1 MYNAGSKFIV
11 FLQGRKKILYLNLS
25 GGAGT
30 MSYIN
35 FDKYQLINLEYS
47 LKREM
52 LRSNRAGSYANTTII
67 NCNTRKYHG
76 LLVTPQPGIDHDM
89 HVLLSSIDETIIQ
102 RDAEFN
108 LAIHKYPGNLYNPK
122 GHKYIR
128 DFTADPFPLLT
139 YRVGGAVLT
148 RESLFDS
155 REDRFMIKYTLVE
168 AHSPTKLRLRP
179 FLAFRNY
186 HTLTRENIFA
196 DKKFE
201 KAPNGI
207 KVRMYQGYTDLYM
220 QISKANEYIHVPDW
234 YHNIE
239 YQEEMERGY
248 EFQEDLYTPG
258 FFEVEIKTG
267 ESIYFCAGTDEI
279 SIPGIKRAYTKELQ
293 NRTPR
298 DTFEHCLINAAQQ
311 FIIKR
316 GKQTSLLPGY
326 PWFKRAGRDTF
337 VSLPGLLLVTG
348 DFKTAKAIID
358 QMVSE
363 MKGPLM
369 PHFGSG
375 NSATYHAAD
384 TSLWF
389 IWALQQYGMFTHT
402 EKKIWKEYGN
412 KILQILEGYRDG
424 TDFNIH
430 MEADGLIYAGV
441 HGMALTWMDSFVY
454 GKPVTPRTGKAVE
467 INCLWYNAVCFAVES
482 AEMAG
487 DRDFI
492 NTWSPMAEKISRS
505 FIETFWNPDKKYL
518 ADYVNGEYKDWTVRP
533 NMVFATSLPF
543 SPVTEEMRKDI
554 LSRVRQELLT
564 PRGIRTLTPKSPV
577 YKGIYFGTPQERDLA
592 YHQGSVRPWL
602 LGHFAE
608 GYLKIHGK
616 SGLGMIKKIY
626 AGFEPV
632 LTEYGIGTISE
643 VYDGDPPHTPRGA
656 VSYADSVA
664 ELLRVKW
671 LIDIYD
677 QPQ

>member
-1 MYNAGSKFIV
+1 
-11 FLQGRKKILYLNLS
+11 
-25 GGAGT
+25 
-30 MSYIN
+30 MSYIK

-76 LLVTPQPGIDHDM
+76 LLVTPQPGIDHDL
-89 HVLLSSIDETIIQ
+89 HVLLSTVDETIIQ

-108 LAIHKYPGNLYNPK
+108 LGIHKYPMNMYNPK

-128 DFTADPFPLLT
+128 DFTADPFPMLT

-155 REDRFMIKYTLVE
+155 KEDRVIVKYTLVE

-186 HTLTRENIFA
+186 HSLTRENIFA

-201 KAPNGI
+201 KVPNGI
-207 KVRMYQGYTDLYM
+207 KVRMYHGYTDLFM
-220 QISKANEYIHVPDW
+220 QISKENEYVHVPDW

-258 FFEVEIKTG
+258 FFDISIRTG
-267 ESIYFCAGTDEI
+267 ESVYFCAGTKEVPQ
-279 SIPGIKRAYTKELQ
+279 SGIKRAYTAELN

-298 DTFEHCLINAAQQ
+298 DTFENCLINAAQQ
-311 FIIKR
+311 FIVKKGNKI
-316 GKQTSLLPGY
+316 SLLPGY
-326 PWFKRAGRDTF
+326 PWFKRSGRDTF
-337 VSLPGLLLVTG
+337 ISLPGLLLVTG
-348 DFKTAKAIID
+348 DYKTAKSIID
-358 QMVSE
+358 CMLTE

-369 PHFGSG
+369 PHHGSG
-375 NSATYHAAD
+375 SSITYHAAD
-384 TSLWF
+384 PSLWF
-389 IWALQQYGMFTHT
+389 IWALQQYAMFTGT
-402 EKKIWKEYGN
+402 EKKIWKEYGK
-412 KILQILEGYRDG
+412 KIMLILEGYRDG
-424 TDFNIH
+424 TEYNIH
-430 MEADGLIYAGV
+430 MEPDGLIYAGV
-441 HGMALTWMDSFVY
+441 HGMALTWMDAIVY
-454 GKPVTPRTGKAVE
+454 GKPVTPRMGKAVE
-467 INCLWYNAVCFAVES
+467 INCLWYNAICFAVES

-487 DRDFI
+487 EREFV
-492 NTWSPMAEKISRS
+492 TEWSALAEKISLS
-505 FIETFWNPDKKYL
+505 FIDTFWNPDKKYL
-518 ADYVNGEYKDWTVRP
+518 ADYVDGEYKDWTVRP
-533 NMVFATSLPF
+533 NMLFATSLPF
-543 SPVTEEMRKDI
+543 SPISEEMRKQV

-577 YKGIYFGTPQERDLA
+577 YKGTYFGTPQERDLA
-592 YHQGSVRPWL
+592 YHQGTVRPWL

-616 SGLGMIKKIY
+616 SGLSMIKNLY

-643 VYDGDPPHTPRGA
+643 IFDGDPPHTPRGA
-656 VSYADSVA
+656 VSYAGSVA

>member
-1 MYNAGSKFIV
+1 
-11 FLQGRKKILYLNLS
+11 
-25 GGAGT
+25 
-30 MSYIN
+30 MSYIK

-108 LAIHKYPGNLYNPK
+108 LAIHKYPGNIYNPK

-155 REDRFMIKYTLVE
+155 KEDRFLIKYTLVE

-201 KAPNGI
+201 KVPNGI
-207 KVRMYQGYTDLYM
+207 KVRMYQGYTDLYL

-258 FFEVEIKTG
+258 FFEIEIGTG

-279 SIPGIKRAYTKELQ
+279 SIPGIKKAYTKELQ

-316 GKQTSLLPGY
+316 GKQTSILPGY

-337 VSLPGLLLVTG
+337 VALPGLLLVTG

-363 MKGPLM
+363 MQGPLM

-375 NSATYHAAD
+375 SSATYHAAD

-389 IWALQQYGMFTHT
+389 LWALQQYAMFTRT
-402 EKKIWKEYGN
+402 EKKIWKEYGG
-412 KILQILEGYRDG
+412 KILQILEGYRNG

-492 NTWSPMAEKISRS
+492 NGWSPLAEKISRS

-543 SPVTEEMRKDI
+543 SPVTEEMRKDV

-577 YKGIYFGTPQERDLA
+577 YKGIYFGTSQERDLA

-616 SGLGMIKKIY
+616 SGLGMIKNLY

-664 ELLRVKW
+664 ELIRLKW

>member
-11 FLQGRKKILYLNLS
+11 FLHGRKKILYLNLS
-25 GGAGT
+25 GGEGT
-30 MSYIN
+30 MSYIK

-155 REDRFMIKYTLVE
+155 KEDRFMIRYTLVE

-201 KAPNGI
+201 KVPNGI

-279 SIPGIKRAYTKELQ
+279 SIQGIKRAYTKELQ

-389 IWALQQYGMFTHT
+389 IWALQQYGMFTHS

-412 KILQILEGYRDG
+412 KILQVLEGYRDG

-441 HGMALTWMDSFVY
+441 HGMALTWMDSFVN

-467 INCLWYNAVCFAVES
+467 INSLWYNAVCFAVES

-492 NTWSPMAEKISRS
+492 NAWSPLAEKISRS

-543 SPVTEEMRKDI
+543 SPITEEMRKDI

-577 YKGIYFGTPQERDLA
+577 YKGIYFGTSQERDLA

-616 SGLGMIKKIY
+616 SGLGMIKNLY

-656 VSYADSVA
+656 ISYADSVA

>member
-1 MYNAGSKFIV
+1 M
-11 FLQGRKKILYLNLS
+11 LYLNLS

-30 MSYIN
+30 MSYIK

-108 LAIHKYPGNLYNPK
+108 LAIHKYPGNMYNPK

-155 REDRFMIKYTLVE
+155 KEDRFMIKYTLVE

-201 KAPNGI
+201 KVPNGI

-316 GKQTSLLPGY
+316 GKQTSILPGY

-369 PHFGSG
+369 PHYGSG

-389 IWALQQYGMFTHT
+389 IWALQQYAMFTHT
-402 EKKIWKEYGN
+402 EKKIWKEYGG
-412 KILQILEGYRDG
+412 KILQILEGYRNG

-430 MEADGLIYAGV
+430 MDTDGLIYAGI

-467 INCLWYNAVCFAVES
+467 INCLWYNAVCYAVES

-492 NTWSPMAEKISRS
+492 NNWSPLPEKISLS

-533 NMVFATSLPF
+533 NMLFATSLPF
-543 SPVTEEMRKDI
+543 SPVTEEMRKDV

-577 YKGIYFGTPQERDLA
+577 YKGIYFGTSQERDLA

-616 SGLGMIKKIY
+616 SGLGMIKNLY

-656 VSYADSVA
+656 ISYADSVA
-664 ELLRVKW
+664 ELIRIKW